1 MRAGPTGYNAV
12 VPASAL
18 ERTRSPR
25 RVVVI
30 GGGFVGRAAARL
42 AHEAGH
48 DVTVV
53 EKRPATSAGVPQAPH
68 VHLLNARG
76 RALLDDLFPDATA
89 ALQLD
94 IAGGLC
100 WLGPDG
106 APLGAVERPAPVHAV
121 DRARLDA
128 LVASWPGTILHGAGV
143 GAIEATPDGQVV
155 VVDDGARL
163 PADVVVFATGRYGGA
178 ALPFTLAGL
187 TPRVDEQPSRLW
199 YRSAEVALDVDAD
212 DPEGSD
218 VLLCSTFGVLRRRG
232 QVLARLGPGRFQL
245 TQVAEHFE
253 DDGDDAVDDD
263 DALQA
268 FARSFGIEAIT
279 RRTAGLRATTRP
291 TRLRL
296 QGSRRVAPSSLRAL
310 PSSWIVLGDAAV
322 SLNPVFAQGLAV
334 GLEGLALWRAQ
345 MERGEVDGHAL
356 CRQWRPCVDDAWRI
370 ATLEDR
376 FTPPPTG
383 PWHAVVRVGTT
394 LLLRRLRAS
403 PALWRQ
409 VLAVL
414 TMQAPSSTLWRPG
427 LWRSWLGW

>member
-1 MRAGPTGYNAV
+1 M
-12 VPASAL
+12 ASTTAPL
-18 ERTRSPR
+18 

-42 AHEAGH
+42 AHEAGC

-53 EKRPATSAGVPQAPH
+53 EKRPAASMGVPQAPH

-76 RALLDDLFPDATA
+76 RTLLDALFPDAAA
-89 ALQLD
+89 ALHLNT
-94 IAGGLC
+94 AGGLA

-106 APLGAVERPAPVHAV
+106 APLGAVARPAPIHAV

-128 LVASWPGTILHGAGV
+128 LVAGWPGTIQHGV
-143 GAIEATPDGQVV
+143 GVSAIERGGTGHVV
-155 VVDDGARL
+155 VVDDGVRL

-178 ALPFTLAGL
+178 TLPFTLAGL
-187 TPRVDEQPSRLW
+187 TPRVHEQPSRLW
-199 YRSAEVALDVDAD
+199 YRSAEVALAGDADGDGDAD
-212 DPEGSD
+212 DGDD

-253 DDGDDAVDDD
+253 DAVDDD
-263 DALQA
+263 DALAA
-268 FARSFGIEAIT
+268 FARAFGIDAVT
-279 RRTAGLRATTRP
+279 RRTASMRATTPP

-296 QGSRRVAPSSLRAL
+296 LGSRRVAPSSLRAL
-310 PSSWIVLGDAAV
+310 PSSWVVLGDAAV

-334 GLEGLALWRAQ
+334 GLEGLSLWQAQLQQGHVDSQALWRQ
-345 MERGEVDGHAL
+345 LQPR
-356 CRQWRPCVDDAWRI
+356 VDDAWRI

-383 PWHAVVRVGTT
+383 PWHAVVRAGTSM
-394 LLLRRLRAS
+394 LLRRLRAS
-403 PALWRQ
+403 PTLWRQ